1 MNRSVLNVSC
11 DIGQLEARACVC
23 FSRAMNHDRLKKE
36 LQRVRRGDSAALIG
50 VLDKYFPPSIVAQA
64 NNNGQPK
71 RKKSKQEQAWE
82 PRMAPISALPPEI
95 AIMIFERMA
104 FDERWIVGIVLGR
117 PTSPQ
122 LSFFYEFVVRSLG
135 MAIGEN
141 PRVDTTAQLQ
151 LGDPPAVRHV
161 RAHLHVNIGID
172 GTDAEQFVDT
182 AVLILSTLYEFIS
195 ELRDPRALLDP
206 VSRPL
211 PRGVALRTGPYA
223 KEEEDWFSLGGM
235 VDTRLNYASNF
246 PFQYL
251 AVLSWQVLHVMDKL
265 RLAKYAEVLPA
276 LLERLA
282 TQIQAPPQ
290 QLFDKLL
297 LFLGGYP
304 RSIRRLL
311 WEHADSDAA
320 WGLLLNYFDGLFFRR
335 IIRLDPALPPLLV
348 PSDLL
353 LTTILASHG
362 TTDAF
367 ISTYT
372 EMYARAR
379 LSTSFEPYS
388 LVAKWRA
395 GQVIPQPAVLPE
407 GYQLTAIVFLQ
418 IRIPLATD
426 DALAMVASASLAWQ
440 VGLQA
445 VRYDGDFDD
454 NDRILD
460 FFRSAFGPHDFA
472 LIEDANTEFIENLQT
487 RERAGEEDIDEELW
501 VGSIVQQETA
511 EANVPLLG
519 HWHIA
524 PGDWLEEG
532 WPFNQR
538 ATPSFPIT
546 ALADVGRMLHM
557 EKPHGEPV
565 VQFAQRLLTPFG
577 IFYSALRVL
586 QMLIYQ
592 AAADSK
598 AFDRLPWII
607 DPMERFHV
615 LLVFNT
621 LIMNH
626 NIVSFDV
633 GMRIALSRAIRLPT
647 NTPQFTYFLE
657 SALRQRTGRW
667 YPDGLYYG
675 NPDTEGNLS
684 TIPTAE
690 LSATDGMLLLLQQIS
705 QSFPLSRVARDP
717 DIWSS
722 FGLTGGVIESQ
733 WADVFQKEPSYT
745 RKKGDPWNRAHAS
758 LYLPGDRIGV
768 ELIIDRIADDIMLVD
783 HSHLDFAQLHLESTL
798 LAGISNALDYALIS
812 VESWWTM
819 WLLYHEHALRP
830 TTLIAFMIFLAA
842 SPANVDSPLM
852 NWKLHR
858 ADLQRVVDF
867 VEERDRKGNFA
878 NTKLFQTIPDHA
890 IDEDYPNRLFS
901 ARQTLYNIIHQREL
915 EEDARQRKGA
925 EPPLIFEIQR
935 LIKAGLLEK
944 TTVDLHDLRVVPRG
958 MKGTLAERAQF
969 WEDIEEETGW
979 AKEMWPET
987 LVFQWPDHI
996 ELHMRRDVTT

>member
-1 MNRSVLNVSC
+1 M
-11 DIGQLEARACVC
+11 C

-95 AIMIFERMA
+95 AEMIFERMA

-117 PTSPQ
+117 PALRQ
-122 LSFFYEFVVRSLG
+122 LGFFYKFVVRSLG

-141 PRVDTTAQLQ
+141 PKVDTTAQLQ

-172 GTDAEQFVDT
+172 GTDTEEFVDT

-206 VSRPL
+206 VPRPL
-211 PRGVALRTGPYA
+211 PRGVASRTGSYA

-282 TQIQAPPQ
+282 AQIQAPPQ

-304 RSIRRLL
+304 RSIRQAL

-320 WGLLLNYFDGLFFRR
+320 WGLLLNYFDELFFTRCV
-335 IIRLDPALPPLLV
+335 RLNPQLPPLMV

-367 ISTYT
+367 TYT

-388 LVAKWRA
+388 LVAKWRT
-395 GQVIPQPAVLPE
+395 GQVIPQPPSLPDD
-407 GYQLTAIVFLQ
+407 YQLIAIVSLW
-418 IRIPLATD
+418 IRVPVITD
-426 DALAMVASASLAWQ
+426 VAHNMITSAPLAWQ
-440 VGLQA
+440 VALQA
-445 VRYDGDFDD
+445 VRYDGEFDD
-454 NDRILD
+454 NERILD
-460 FFRSAFGPHDFA
+460 FFKSAFGPHDLE
-472 LIEDANTEFIENLQT
+472 LIEDANTESIENLQI
-487 RERAGEEDIDEELW
+487 AGEDEEDVQVW
-501 VGSIVQQETA
+501 EGDIVRQETEVA
-511 EANVPLLG
+511 TVPLQG
-519 HWHIA
+519 HWSIG
-524 PGDWLEEG
+524 PGEDWSEEG

-538 ATPSFPIT
+538 ATLSFPIT

-565 VQFAQRLLTPFG
+565 MLFAQRLLVPFTPDNHPT
-577 IFYSALRVL
+577 LRVL
-586 QMLIYQ
+586 RMIIYQ
-592 AAADSK
+592 ATADGE

-607 DPMERFHV
+607 DPMARFHV
-615 LLVFNT
+615 LLVFNI
-621 LIMNH
+621 LLLYHMPNLL
-626 NIVSFDV
+626 D
-633 GMRIALSRAIRLPT
+633 AKLSRALQAESVV
-647 NTPQFTYFLE
+647 PQFTYFLE

-667 YPDGLYYG
+667 HPDGTYYG
-675 NPDTEGNLS
+675 NPG
-684 TIPTAE
+684 AE
-690 LSATDGMLLLLQQIS
+690 RSLDDVSHDEASQTDGMLFLLHRHVEDLND
-705 QSFPLSRVARDP
+705 VAAKFSN
-717 DIWSS
+717 WSS

-733 WADVFQKEPSYT
+733 WADVLQKEPYYT

-758 LYLPGDRIGV
+758 LYLPGDMDANGAV
-768 ELIIDRIADDIMLVD
+768 IDRIADDIMLFD
-783 HSHLDFAQLHLESTL
+783 HPHLDFAQLHLESKL
-798 LAGISNALDYALIS
+798 LAGISPALDYSLIS

-830 TTLIAFMIFLAA
+830 TTLIAFMLAFA
-842 SPANVDSPLM
+842 VSPASVGSPLM
-852 NWKLHR
+852 DWKLR
-858 ADLQRVVDF
+858 QADLQRVVDF
-867 VEERDRKGNFA
+867 IGKRDRKGNFA

-925 EPPLIFEIQR
+925 ETPLIFEIQR

-996 ELHMRRDVTT
+996 ELHMRSDVTTEVIHEGTVKTDVFH